1 MKKAAIVNVGR
12 FGFMT
17 RGEYDEQAEQ
27 FREFLSQRGISVEV
41 TTVLP
46 TSETIARCDA
56 FIFLTR
62 GVIAD
67 ARALKASHPDKV
79 VVLLT
84 GAVKNADADGGI
96 IPIWKDN
103 YHEVVGLLMDR
114 VQGDAPRRL
123 EGVPRHSSALAL
135 AAH

>member
-1 MKKAAIVNVGR
+1 MKKAAIVNVGG

-27 FREFLSQRGISVEV
+27 FREFLSQRGVSVEV
-41 TTVLP
+41 TTALP
-46 TSETIARCDA
+46 TLETIARCDA

-62 GVIAD
+62 GVITD

-84 GAVKNADADGGI
+84 GFVKNADADGGI
-96 IPIWKDN
+96 IPIWKDD
-103 YHEVVGLLMDR
+103 HHAVVRLLMGC
-114 VQGDAPRRL
+114 VQGGLSRQP
-123 EGVPRHSSALAL
+123 EGSPRHSSVPAL
-135 AAH
+135 AAC